1 MLKIDATNSKLVSNL
16 KFKNFTVVALL
27 GATTFLNAETSAF
40 DAGNID
46 SGSSYGLTENEQ
58 VLRDNRKRISEMQ
71 SSVDNT
77 RESVEGL
84 RTVLEGTNSQISK
97 LESRVADL
105 EIRATGKSQGS
116 SELDQMKRDIATIKA
131 QIAEINK
138 KLGSGGSVKK
148 NAELDA
154 ATAPASAK
162 TDSDFKSKD
171 QASVLKE
178 ADALY
183 AKKDYS
189 GAKER
194 YTYLVSK
201 NYKPAKANYMLG
213 EISYFSGSYAEAINY
228 YKKSISHN
236 ESQDYTPKLLYHTAI
251 SFDKIGD
258 KDSADKFYKALKA
271 SYPDSKEA
279 KAAPTR

>member
-1 MLKIDATNSKLVSNL
+1 M
-16 KFKNFTVVALL
+16 
-27 GATTFLNAETSAF
+27 GAATFLNAETSAF

-71 SSVDNT
+71 TSVDNT

-84 RTVLEGTNSQISK
+84 RSVLEGTNSKISN
-97 LESRVADL
+97 LENRVADL
-105 EIRATGKSQGS
+105 EIRTTGKSQGN

-138 KLGSGGSVKK
+138 KLGSGSSVKK

-154 ATAPASAK
+154 GTASIPASTK
-162 TDSDFKSKD
+162 SDSDFKSKD

-194 YTYLVSK
+194 YNYLVSK
-201 NYKPAKANYMLG
+201 NYKPAKAC
-213 EISYFSGSYAEAINY
+213 
-228 YKKSISHN
+228 
-236 ESQDYTPKLLYHTAI
+236 LLYT
-251 SFDKIGD
+251 SPSPRD
-258 KDSADKFYKALKA
+258 
-271 SYPDSKEA
+271 
-279 KAAPTR
+279 

>member
-1 MLKIDATNSKLVSNL
+1 M
-16 KFKNFTVVALL
+16 KFKNFTVAALCGVA
-27 GATTFLNAETSAF
+27 TFLNAETSAF

-71 SSVDNT
+71 TSVDNT

-84 RTVLEGTNSQISK
+84 RSVLEGTNSKISN
-97 LESRVADL
+97 LENRVADL
-105 EIRATGKSQGS
+105 EIRATGKSQGN

-138 KLGSGGSVKK
+138 KLGSGSSVKK

-154 ATAPASAK
+154 GAASTSASTK

-194 YTYLVSK
+194 YNYLVSK

-279 KAAPTR
+279 KAAPAR

>member
-1 MLKIDATNSKLVSNL
+1 MLKTDATNSKLVSNL
-16 KFKNFTVVALL
+16 KFKNFTVAALL
-27 GATTFLNAETSAF
+27 GAATFLNAETSAF
-40 DAGNID
+40 SAGNID
-46 SGSSYGLTENEQ
+46 SDSSYGLTENEQ

-71 SSVDNT
+71 SSLDST

-84 RTVLEGTNSQISK
+84 RTVLEGTNSKISN
-97 LESRVADL
+97 LENRVADL

-116 SELDQMKRDIATIKA
+116 SELDQMKRDIETIKS

-138 KLGSGGSVKK
+138 KLGSGGVKK
-148 NAELDA
+148 NAEVGT
-154 ATAPASAK
+154 TAPASNPK
-162 TDSDFKSKD
+162 SNSNFTSKD
-171 QASVLKE
+171 QASILKD

-194 YTYLVSK
+194 YNYLVSK

-258 KDSADKFYKALKA
+258 KGSADKFYKALKA

-279 KAAPTR
+279 KAAPAR

>member
-1 MLKIDATNSKLVSNL
+1 MA
-16 KFKNFTVVALL
+16 ALL
-27 GATTFLNAETSAF
+27 GAATFLNAETSAF

-71 SSVDNT
+71 TSVDNT

-84 RTVLEGTNSQISK
+84 RSVLEGTNSKISN
-97 LESRVADL
+97 LENRVADL
-105 EIRATGKSQGS
+105 EIRATGKSQGN

-154 ATAPASAK
+154 GTASTK
-162 TDSDFKSKD
+162 SDSDFKSKD

-183 AKKDYS
+183 VKKDYS

-194 YTYLVSK
+194 YNYLVSK

-258 KDSADKFYKALKA
+258 KDSANKFYKALKA

>member
-1 MLKIDATNSKLVSNL
+1 M
-16 KFKNFTVVALL
+16 
-27 GATTFLNAETSAF
+27 
-40 DAGNID
+40 
-46 SGSSYGLTENEQ
+46 
-58 VLRDNRKRISEMQ
+58 
-71 SSVDNT
+71 
-77 RESVEGL
+77 
-84 RTVLEGTNSQISK
+84 
-97 LESRVADL
+97 
-105 EIRATGKSQGS
+105 RATGQSQGS
-116 SELDQMKRDIATIKA
+116 RDVDQRKRDIETMKA
-131 QIAEINK
+131 QNAEINK
-138 KLGSGGSVKK
+138 KLGSGGVKK
-148 NAELDA
+148 NAEVGT
-154 ATAPASAK
+154 TAPASNPK
-162 TDSDFKSKD
+162 SNSNFTSKD
-171 QASVLKE
+171 QASILKD

-194 YTYLVSK
+194 YNYLVSK

-258 KDSADKFYKALKA
+258 KDSANKFYKALKA

-279 KAAPTR
+279 KAAPAR